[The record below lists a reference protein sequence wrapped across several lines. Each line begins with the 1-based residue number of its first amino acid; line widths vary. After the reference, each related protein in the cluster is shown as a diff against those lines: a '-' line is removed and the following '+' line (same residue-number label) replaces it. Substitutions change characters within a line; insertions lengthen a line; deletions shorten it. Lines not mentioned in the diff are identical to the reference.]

1 MNLIIITFKNNFFY
15 CLWATWWVKVISA
28 RCVSFLL
35 FLYSIF
41 FAWISIIEWIHFP
54 LTHKQKKTHF
64 ITQQIKTETE
74 MLMLI
79 VNLIM
84 WYMHENNFLWSN
96 FGIEL
101 KNFANVFVSRII
113 LLMAVIFSTFGVSF
127 TTIYSVIVQMYNI
140 WSVLRSRIKKEM
152 HSFYVWSNK
161 RMMCHGNWRIHL
173 RLFTFM
179 ALKCNFFPQFRL
191 PLIFCLSMHNY
202 YVSFSPYDVLFSLFF
217 QFSFLFLFCCLM
229 TETTFKIS

>member
-1 MNLIIITFKNNFFY
+1 MSENDFCSLYFFFFISLFYFLRMNFNHRMNTF
-15 CLWATWWVKVISA
+15 
-28 RCVSFLL
+28 
-35 FLYSIF
+35 SIG
-41 FAWISIIEWIHFP
+41 AQ
-54 LTHKQKKTHF
+54 TKKKHF

-127 TTIYSVIVQMYNI
+127 TTISSVIVSISTNVQYLKCI
-140 WSVLRSRIKKEM
+140 EE
-152 HSFYVWSNK
+152 SNK
-161 RMMCHGNWRIHL
+161 ERNALILCMMCHGNWRIHL

-179 ALKCNFFPQFRL
+179 ALKCNFFPQFRS

-202 YVSFSPYDVLFSLFF
+202 FVSFSPYDVLFSLVF
-217 QFSFLFLFCCLM
+217 QFSFLFSFCCLM
-229 TETTFKIS
+229 TETTFKNS